1 MLGTSAQVERRVVR
15 LLVEVNVAEALG
27 VEPEHSPRLEGSLG
41 PNVARLAAQV
51 QGTHEDVDVAVREV
65 VLPQDGD
72 GLPNVL
78 CLPPRDERSQVC
90 REGDEGIHLIRD
102 AIKEGYSRGDQPWNR

>member
-1 MLGTSAQVERRVVR
+1 MLGTCAQVERRVAR
-15 LLVEVNVAEALG
+15 LLVEVDVAEALG
-27 VEPEHSPRLEGSLG
+27 VEPEHSPRLVGGLG

-65 VLPQDGD
+65 VFPQDGD

-90 REGDEGIHLIRD
+90 REGHEGIHLMRD
-102 AIKEGYSRGDQPWNR
+102 AIKEGHQ